1 MSLHIGGQVM
11 TSEITAHWAV
21 QIPGRPGYWLV
32 SWLAGRVLD
41 RNQAI
46 TAMTLAETVTT
57 HPTPDERSRWV
68 YGGWAEELGVPLVQA
83 QASILAHPPAM
94 PTMATGRDDG
104 EHADVREQPHHNNN
118 STEDRN
124 G

>member
-21 QIPGRPGYWLV
+21 QIPGRPGCWLV
-32 SWLAGRVLD
+32 SWLPGRVLD

-57 HPTPDERSRWV
+57 HPTPDEPGRWV
-68 YGGWAEELGVPLVQA
+68 YGGWAEELGLPLVQA
-83 QASILAHPPAM
+83 QTSILAHPPAM
-94 PTMATGRDDG
+94 PTGHDDG
-104 EHADVREQPHHNNN
+104 EHADVREQPHHHNDN
-118 STEDRN
+118 TEDRN